1 MMDQPSSAPRPVL
14 SYTDGFAAARADTVL
29 LVGRVMI
36 GFLFLQAGWTKFMG
50 IDGFAGYLTNL
61 GVPAPG
67 LLAWPGAT
75 VEVIIGLTLIF
86 GFATRYAA
94 LACVV
99 WLILATGLAHRY
111 WEYPVEQQVNQ
122 YNHFLKNIAI
132 MGGALYIF
140 VTGAGRYSTDRVLT
154 KRN

>member
-1 MMDQPSSAPRPVL
+1 MLDQSSSAPRPAL
-14 SYTDGFAAARADTVL
+14 SRADGFAATRADAVL

-36 GFLFLQAGWTKFMG
+36 GWLFLQAGWSKIMNIG
-50 IDGFAGYLTNL
+50 GFTGYLTNL

-75 VEVIIGLTLIF
+75 LEIVIGLTLIF

-94 LACVV
+94 LACLF
-99 WLILATGLAHRY
+99 WLIMATGLAHRY
-111 WEYPVEQQVNQ
+111 WEYPIEQQLNQ

-132 MGGALYIF
+132 MGGVLYIF
-140 VTGAGRYSTDRVLT
+140 VIGAGRYSTDRVLT
-154 KRN
+154 KQG